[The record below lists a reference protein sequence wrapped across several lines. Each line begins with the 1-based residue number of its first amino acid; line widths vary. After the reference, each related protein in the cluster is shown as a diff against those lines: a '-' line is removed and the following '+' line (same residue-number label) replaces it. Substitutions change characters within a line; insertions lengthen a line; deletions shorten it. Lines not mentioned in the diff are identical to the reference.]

1 MKKKSSRYYHFTH
14 GYHKWK
20 SWCMIPEEHNR
31 HIFFS
36 FWTIFCP
43 FIPPSRPKNPKNQ
56 NFAKMQRKN
65 ACRYHHF
72 TQVYHKWQSHDI
84 WWFLRYEAQQIF
96 LSFWAIF
103 CPFTQLTTQK
113 IKILKKWKKKNTWR
127 YHYFT
132 QVELKI
138 MIICF
143 TVLEIWDMTDVIFIF
158 HFELSFT
165 LLQLSANSLIFLWEI
180 CLTYHFPTALTYSL
194 PIVLDALSCIWFIC
208 TLVCLLQIKQAWLQG
223 SPAKNLKTP
232 Q

>member
-1 MKKKSSRYYHFTH
+1 MTIIWCMVPELSSATDRIFCHVGLFFILLSPPLHQPRKLKFNKNEKKSSRYYHFTH

-113 IKILKKWKKKNTWR
+113 IKILKKWKKKKK
-127 YHYFT
+127 H
-132 QVELKI
+132 
-138 MIICF
+138 
-143 TVLEIWDMTDVIFIF
+143 LEVSLFYTSGTKNHDHMLYCSWDMGHDRCNFYISFWIIFYP
-158 HFELSFT
+158 FT
-165 LLQLSANSLIFLWEI
+165 
-180 CLTYHFPTALTYSL
+180 
-194 PIVLDALSCIWFIC
+194 
-208 TLVCLLQIKQAWLQG
+208 TLC
-223 SPAKNLKTP
+223 
-232 Q
+232 

>member
-1 MKKKSSRYYHFTH
+1 MTIIWCMVPELSSATDRIFCHVGLFFILLSPPLHQPRKLKFNKNEKKSSRYYHFTH

-113 IKILKKWKKKNTWR
+113 IKILKKWKTYLEI
-127 YHYFT
+127 YHFT
-132 QVELKI
+132 QFFQKSWSYAIL
-138 MIICF
+138 F
-143 TVLEIWDMTDVIFIF
+143 LRY
-158 HFELSFT
+158 
-165 LLQLSANSLIFLWEI
+165 SARRM
-180 CLTYHFPTALTYSL
+180 
-194 PIVLDALSCIWFIC
+194 
-208 TLVCLLQIKQAWLQG
+208 
-223 SPAKNLKTP
+223 
-232 Q
+232 